1 MMFSSKKRPYS
12 ILVADDDDNIRE
24 LVELN
29 FMMEG
34 YEVSTA
40 ANGYEAEV
48 AIRRK
53 RPDVVVLDIMMP
65 GRDGLSVLRSLRADP
80 ATHDIPVVLL
90 TAKATNGEVLDG
102 WRAGAAG
109 YTTKPFDPGELI
121 RYVSQLLNQAE
132 VPA

>member
-1 MMFSSKKRPYS
+1 MFHSKRRPFRV
-12 ILVADDDDNIRE
+12 LVADDDENIRD

-34 YEVSTA
+34 YEVLTA

-48 AIRRK
+48 IVRREQL
-53 RPDVVVLDIMMP
+53 DVVILDIMMP
-65 GRDGLSVLRSLRADP
+65 GRDGLAVLRSMRADP

-109 YTTKPFDPGELI
+109 YTTKPFDPGDLI
-121 RYVSQLLNQAE
+121 RYVSSLLNQE
-132 VPA
+132 QRV